1 MIIDVKK
8 NKNIIKLW
16 LGNFLS
22 NIGDTIYLVI
32 IPWMI
37 LDITGSKGLTALIT
51 VASYLPALIFG
62 LFAGS
67 IIDHYERKK
76 IMFFSNM
83 CKSFLTA
90 CLWLSFGSYYFTL
103 TLLGVIT
110 FVLAIFSTFYQP
122 ARDSLVP
129 ELAEKRNLSKIN
141 SAMSISMQISQ
152 LVGPL
157 FAGFVVYYFSLEY
170 LFIFVSFCFFFSSM
184 VINFIFQ
191 SGSNKLKVANF
202 GIHINELRKGVEFV
216 FKRKRILYLL
226 GITFINNIFI
236 MGPAIIGIVVYVK
249 DVLSSDFIVL
259 AQLETAMAT
268 GMIMGAFLFYFI
280 NKNFKLLNILLI
292 GMFIDGIT
300 FSALF
305 FTHSILVATM
315 IIFLHGLAIPM
326 ITVARTT
333 LLQELIPEVFLGRVF
348 AMTYMSVI
356 GATAISIG
364 LTGLVLDYISAHELF
379 LIIGIFAS
387 ACAILGKL
395 SAKLYNIN
403 IKSKCI

>member
-1 MIIDVKK
+1 MRIRF
-8 NKNIIKLW
+8 W

-129 ELAEKRNLSKIN
+129 ELTEKRNLSKIN

-170 LFIFVSFCFFFSSM
+170 LFIFVSFCFFCSSM

-191 SGSNKLKVANF
+191 SGSNKLKVASF

-216 FKRKRILYLL
+216 FKRK
-226 GITFINNIFI
+226 N
-236 MGPAIIGIVVYVK
+236 
-249 DVLSSDFIVL
+249 
-259 AQLETAMAT
+259 Q
-268 GMIMGAFLFYFI
+268 
-280 NKNFKLLNILLI
+280 
-292 GMFIDGIT
+292 
-300 FSALF
+300 F
-305 FTHSILVATM
+305 FRYS
-315 IIFLHGLAIPM
+315 
-326 ITVARTT
+326 
-333 LLQELIPEVFLGRVF
+333 
-348 AMTYMSVI
+348 
-356 GATAISIG
+356 
-364 LTGLVLDYISAHELF
+364 
-379 LIIGIFAS
+379 
-387 ACAILGKL
+387 
-395 SAKLYNIN
+395 
-403 IKSKCI
+403 